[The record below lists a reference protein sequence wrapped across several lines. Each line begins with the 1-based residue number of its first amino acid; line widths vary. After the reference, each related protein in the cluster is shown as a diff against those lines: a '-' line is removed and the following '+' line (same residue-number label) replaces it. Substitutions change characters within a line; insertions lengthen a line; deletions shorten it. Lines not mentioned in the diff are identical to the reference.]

1 MIIVDTGFWVALFND
16 KDQYHQSAQQT
27 WAQYPQEPLITTWSV
42 LTENSHLL
50 LKRSSSTY
58 QGVEKQIKLMDVF
71 QKYQEKF
78 KLFNLEPIHL
88 ERIKLLMKQYQ
99 NLPMDWADASL
110 VILAEDLGHGR
121 IFSVDQ
127 RDFNTY
133 RWKQTYPF
141 ENLLIRWIKRL
152 NEDWKTITK
161 LRSQ

>member
-16 KDQYHQSAQQT
+16 KDQYHQKAIQT
-27 WAQYPQEPLITTWSV
+27 LDKYSSETLITTWSV
-42 LTENSHLL
+42 LTESCYLF
-50 LKRSSSTY
+50 LKRSSSAY

-71 QKYQEKF
+71 QKHQEKF
-78 KLFNLEPIHL
+78 QLFNLQEIHL

-99 NLPMDWADASL
+99 NLPMDLADASL
-110 VILAEDLGHGR
+110 VVLAEHLGHGR

-141 ENLLIRWIKRL
+141 NNLLI
-152 NEDWKTITK
+152 
-161 LRSQ
+161 Q